1 MPVHKNSGADIKSNY
16 RVKVQIGLIVTL
28 ALLILAFRWETGGK
42 EIEQFQ
48 MEEQEMIEMEEIV
61 QTQQI
66 ERPPP
71 PPKPPQPVE
80 VPDEEE
86 IEELDLDLDSGLD
99 LDAAPDLPPPPPPPP
114 SAPKVEAEPEPEIFV
129 IVEQTPEMIPNQ
141 AEAMRNLQSSITYPE
156 IAKRAGVEGRV
167 IVQFVVDEQG
177 NVVDPFVV
185 RGIGAGCDEEAVKAV
200 RTLKFKPGK
209 QRGRAVKVQMTL
221 PVTFRLR

>member
-1 MPVHKNSGADIKSNY
+1 MALKKSRSADIKSTY
-16 RVKVQIGLIVTL
+16 RVKVQVGLILTL
-28 ALLILAFRWETGGK
+28 ALLILAFRWPTGGK
-42 EIEQFQ
+42 QIEVFE
-48 MEEQEMIEMEEIV
+48 MEEQEMIEMEEVV

-71 PPKPPQPVE
+71 PPKPPQPIE
-80 VPDEEE
+80 VPDEQE
-86 IEELDLDLDSGLD
+86 IEEIDLDLSADLD

-114 SAPKVEAEPEPEIFV
+114 SAPAVEEEPEPEIFL
-129 IVEQTPEMIPNQ
+129 IVEQQPEMIPNMQ
-141 AEAMRNLQSSITYPE
+141 EGLRKLQESITYPE

-200 RTLKFKPGK
+200 RKVKFTPGK
-209 QRGRAVKVQMTL
+209 QRGRPVKVQMTL